1 MNELISQLMGSLG
14 LDAGQAKGGAGLF
27 FKIIKDQLE
36 DGDFSKIISKVGN
49 VDDVLGAAPDTDSGI
64 GGLLGG
70 LASAVGGEK
79 AGSLVDLAAGFKK
92 LDIDVGKLD
101 DFVEVGLGFLKDKG
115 GSEIVDLVKG
125 ILSK

>member
-27 FKIIKDQLE
+27 FKIIKEHLGE
-36 DGDFSKIISKVGN
+36 GDFSKVAAKVGD
-49 VDDVLGAAPDTDSGI
+49 VDDAIGAAPDTDSGI

-92 LDIDVGKLD
+92 LDIDAGKLD
-101 DFVEVGLGFLKDKG
+101 DFLEIGLGFLKDKG
-115 GSEIVDLVKG
+115 GSEILDLVKG
-125 ILSK
+125 IVGK